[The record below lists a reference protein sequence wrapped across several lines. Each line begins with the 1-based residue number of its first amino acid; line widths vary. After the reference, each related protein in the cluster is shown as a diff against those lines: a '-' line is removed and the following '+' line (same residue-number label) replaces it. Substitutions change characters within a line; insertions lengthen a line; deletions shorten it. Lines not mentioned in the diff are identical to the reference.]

1 MNETSFT
8 IFETW
13 CKLLSLY
20 KLLSYLYQKL
30 RKLINQRRGYILKL
44 SLPLFSRNSLPFQIG
59 GIIEG

>member
-13 CKLLSLY
+13 C